1 MTTAHP
7 EYLVFRDTTGTVR
20 KVETDPL
27 SAVAMVRYQD
37 KIKEDLRLLGVI
49 PATPIFALL
58 FGGKYERPRKESTIP
73 PIPTG
78 PTGNNAS

>member
-7 EYLVFRDTTGTVR
+7 EYLVFRDMTGTVR

-27 SAVAMVRYQD
+27 SAVAMVQYQNNV
-37 KIKEDLRLLGVI
+37 KEDLRSIGIVPL
-49 PATPIFALL
+49 TPVLALL

-73 PIPTG
+73 PIPTR